1 MKRIRDIV
9 RNNVGYQS
17 DTMNYLWRFLNKGN
31 RVSQLG
37 NLVLNLSRKALGK
50 RDGFGFVDNAV
61 NPELF
66 HVYQAVGD
74 GLPSLSGLYRMISN
88 KAVKVVSF
96 DIFDTLLCR
105 PTIDPTDIF
114 GYVAM
119 QVDRKY
125 GIDFASIRASIEPR
139 LNNPY
144 TTFEDIYV
152 EFGRISKL
160 SKSDVDEIKAL
171 ELQTERQLLFPRKE
185 IRAVYEHAVKEG
197 KRIIA
202 TSDMYIDGK
211 TLLEILHQNGYVAID
226 RVYVSC
232 DERARKDQD
241 GQLFDHVLAEEGIT
255 CSELLHVGDNEKS
268 DYAYPVQKGI
278 SAFWYPSVIT
288 QIYRNDTLWRK
299 FYPDRFAGFDIG
311 TRMVYGYLLNMYG
324 HLLMERKNAH
334 MYGNAYEFGLFGLG
348 PIVLMSMVKVLH
360 DDRIQNGYKKIYFAS
375 RDGYLPQKAYE
386 ILRKNLKTGNESMYF
401 YAGRKLYYPAL
412 IEDYDAFMAVRPK
425 NETLFTIGDFVLSR
439 ISDRPLLDRIFSK
452 LSPNELGTL
461 RTNGNWSSVLNGFRA
476 EIEMYLE
483 RSRQG
488 LAAYYSEVFSTDE
501 HRSVVF
507 DCGYSGS
514 ISTALSRIVGNRSFD
529 KIYMWEKQENKV
541 LDERNNTRT
550 YLLIDDLEK
559 FNGIIHLLF
568 EECFSDCNPRAT
580 GILENGQL
588 VFADEHYPECMKS
601 VIDEIQRACL
611 DFVDGCSDYFSNKLL
626 EFGSLQMLSHI
637 VHCFEQT
644 VFNSPYNEV
653 LSLFGKIRFND
664 DMYGTAE
671 SLGKKLADGV
681 FHGAGFSG
689 TAFCNPDKYIL
700 DYPSRNYICHGNAP
714 QLRICIHAHIYNLS
728 LVPEFLYYFSTFPFK
743 FDLFIT
749 TPSDFACE
757 YLNNIASACCGNL
770 EKVVAIAVENRGR
783 DVAPWIVEMGKRQ
796 WGYDIVCHVHSKVHF
811 EPWK

>member
-17 DTMNYLWRFLNKGN
+17 DTMNYLGRFLNKGN

-360 DDRIQNGYKKIYFAS
+360 DDRIWNCFNSFDMFSKSIVGDSDLFPEFMNRLICKIESDFVMHEISDGVDDALKLITSSFREIAHTFSPDTIS
-375 RDGYLPQKAYE
+375 RIDN
-386 ILRKNLKTGNESMYF
+386 ILRQ
-401 YAGRKLYYPAL
+401 
-412 IEDYDAFMAVRPK
+412 V
-425 NETLFTIGDFVLSR
+425 
-439 ISDRPLLDRIFSK
+439 FS
-452 LSPNELGTL
+452 LSPYCEL
-461 RTNGNWSSVLNGFRA
+461 
-476 EIEMYLE
+476 
-483 RSRQG
+483 
-488 LAAYYSEVFSTDE
+488 
-501 HRSVVF
+501 
-507 DCGYSGS
+507 S
-514 ISTALSRIVGNRSFD
+514 IF
-529 KIYMWEKQENKV
+529 
-541 LDERNNTRT
+541 
-550 YLLIDDLEK
+550 DDLK
-559 FNGIIHLLF
+559 NG
-568 EECFSDCNPRAT
+568 
-580 GILENGQL
+580 
-588 VFADEHYPECMKS
+588 
-601 VIDEIQRACL
+601 
-611 DFVDGCSDYFSNKLL
+611 
-626 EFGSLQMLSHI
+626 
-637 VHCFEQT
+637 
-644 VFNSPYNEV
+644 
-653 LSLFGKIRFND
+653 
-664 DMYGTAE
+664 
-671 SLGKKLADGV
+671 
-681 FHGAGFSG
+681 
-689 TAFCNPDKYIL
+689 
-700 DYPSRNYICHGNAP
+700 
-714 QLRICIHAHIYNLS
+714 
-728 LVPEFLYYFSTFPFK
+728 FK
-743 FDLFIT
+743 FDGDCLCQYQHEVQGSEFLNPENYYNFNYSPDTCKLEQPPKIGIHIHIFDFTILQDILFYFAEFPYAFDLYIT
-749 TPSDFACE
+749 TCKHDTDFIVTQFRSFA
-757 YLNNIASACCGNL
+757 
-770 EKVVAIAVENRGR
+770 EKMNKIEVITVPNRGR
-783 DVAPWIVEMGKRQ
+783 DVAPWLIEIGPICEEYDFFCHLHGKTSSYSSFGREWRDYLFKNLVGVDAIPGILGVLASDDKVGVVFPAPYRNVFYAHVSGIPFHGEVLELIEDMFFKMNIPSTVQ
-796 WGYDIVCHVHSKVHF
+796 RRDFCFSVGTMMWYRPECLSPVFNSGLCYDDFPEEPIGVDGTYAHAIEKVIEPVCRFSGYCLAIMTPSDADKSIEPFFWG
-811 EPWK
+811 EAL